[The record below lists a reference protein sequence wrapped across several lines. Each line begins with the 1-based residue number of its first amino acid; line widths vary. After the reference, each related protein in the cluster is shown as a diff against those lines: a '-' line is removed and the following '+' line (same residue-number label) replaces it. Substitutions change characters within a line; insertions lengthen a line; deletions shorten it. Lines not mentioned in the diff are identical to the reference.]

1 MSPIALTFPGSR
13 NLITSGGFGLTNQ
26 RNGAMP
32 RLSLAIATAVVLSVA
47 AGAAVG
53 LHSDSAAA
61 QNAALLVNTAEI
73 DIVPGK
79 MDQFLAALKE
89 NAAAAVK
96 EAGCR
101 EFDVVVSKNDPN
113 HILTFVVFDSPAAL
127 EAHRKTDAYKKF
139 RTVTKGMIAKN
150 ANQQFTSI
158 AMNSKG
164 M

>member
-1 MSPIALTFPGSR
+1 MQKLSIAMTIAVALT
-13 NLITSGGFGLTNQ
+13 
-26 RNGAMP
+26 
-32 RLSLAIATAVVLSVA
+32 VA
-47 AGAAVG
+47 AWETVY
-53 LHSDSAAA
+53 LHSNSAAA

-73 DIVPGK
+73 DVVPAN
-79 MDQFLAALKE
+79 MDEFLAALRE

-101 EFDVVVSKNDPN
+101 EFDIVVSKSDPN
-113 HILTFVVFDSPAAL
+113 HIMTFVVFDSPAAL
-127 EAHRKTDAYKKF
+127 EAHRQTDAYKKF

-150 ANQQFTSI
+150 ANKQFLSI